1 MLGFLALAS
10 ALGCGLM
17 AGFFLA
23 FSICVMKSLARLP
36 PEQGIAAMQA
46 INVVVI
52 NPLFLGTF
60 FGTAVLCVVLTIG
73 SFAPAGASD
82 AAAWLAFAGSALY
95 VVGTVGV
102 TMRFNVPRNN
112 TLAAVVPHSPE
123 GARVWA
129 DYVASWTAWNHVR
142 TAAATA
148 ATVLLILAQRA

>member
-1 MLGFLALAS
+1 MLDVLALAG

-36 PEQGIAAMQA
+36 PAQGIAAMQA
-46 INVVVI
+46 INGVVI

-60 FGTAVLCVVLTIG
+60 FGTAVLCIVLTIG
-73 SFAPAGASD
+73 SFARASD
-82 AAAWLAFAGSALY
+82 AAAWLTLAGSALY
-95 VVGTVGV
+95 LVGTVGV

-112 TLAAVVPHSPE
+112 ALAAAAPHSPE

-129 DYVASWTAWNHVR
+129 DYIASWTAWNHLR